1 MVEQQKSYEHVLT
14 YLEDALRDG
23 KLTLGQSLPPE
34 RELAEQLGISRNSV
48 REAVRLL
55 EHMGF
60 LVSSQGAGNFISC
73 NIQRNLQDSFDML
86 ILLQQI
92 DYHQLAELRSGLELQ
107 AALLAVD
114 RITDSQVDRLD
125 SLVRQM
131 TACPPEMGAQLDN
144 SSTTRLPPFR
154 AISSS
159 FRFSGPCPPPSTGSS
174 ATCAAG
180 SSRIPVPAISSST
193 PTSRWW
199 TPCAAGTRPT

>member
-1 MVEQQKSYEHVLT
+1 MASSPWASPCPRAGAGRAAGHQPQFRAGGRPPAGAHGLSGEQ
-14 YLEDALRDG
+14 
-23 KLTLGQSLPPE
+23 P
-34 RELAEQLGISRNSV
+34 
-48 REAVRLL
+48 
-55 EHMGF
+55 
-60 LVSSQGAGNFISC
+60 GAGNFISC

-131 TACPPEMGAQLDN
+131 TACPPEMGPSWTS

-180 SSRIPVPAISSST
+180 SSRIPAPAISSST